1 MSRSGPAGYRWGGH
15 KLSSRLVW
23 WWWGTGRA
31 LEGLCLG
38 QGHSGGSDTLK
49 PIGGSLVHTFLA
61 LASPPAG
68 STRTAVGIWKAEG
81 ETPAACCAWALFL
94 AALPKTTL
102 SAG

>member
-1 MSRSGPAGYRWGGH
+1 MGRSGPAGYRWGGP
-15 KLSSRLVW
+15 KLSSRLV
-23 WWWGTGRA
+23 WWGTGRA

-38 QGHSGGSDTLK
+38 QGHSEGSGTPK
-49 PIGGSLVHTFLA
+49 PIGGSLVRTFLA

-68 STRTAVGIWKAEG
+68 STRTAVGIWEAEG